1 MGKNFR
7 DTLKERLN
15 DEAFK
20 KEYDVLEPEYQLI
33 NAMIDARKE
42 TNMTQ
47 KQLSE
52 ITGIAQG
59 DISKIENG
67 CANPSLKTIER
78 IAEGMGK
85 KLKLEFV

>member
-1 MGKNFR
+1 MSKNFR
-7 DTLKERLN
+7 DTLNERLK
-15 DEAFK
+15 DEKFK
-20 KEYDVLEPEYQLI
+20 AEYDALEPEYQLI
-33 NAMIDARKE
+33 NAILDSRKE
-42 TNMTQ
+42 MNMTQ

-52 ITGIAQG
+52 ATGIAQG

-85 KLKLEFV
+85 KLKLEFI